1 MKINLTLA
9 VTKAFLALRLV
20 VNKLISFGL
29 MLMHQ
34 VLFGENTIL
43 LVENAYEDRVEE
55 RKDILE
61 AKQKLAEELAKRED
75 PTDQY
80 INN

>member
-1 MKINLTLA
+1 
-9 VTKAFLALRLV
+9 
-20 VNKLISFGL
+20 

-34 VLFGENTIL
+34 VLFGENTIP
-43 LVENAYEDRVEE
+43 LVENAYENRIEE

-61 AKQKLAEELAKRED
+61 AKRQLAEELAKKED

-80 INN
+80 IND